1 LRSFRVLAAL
11 LLLAPLVA
19 QAQYSIAS
27 VTFRHADPYAPAEL
41 LAVSGLKPG
50 QLLNNDSLANAAQRL
65 LNTGLFADA
74 TINYGN
80 SARARAIVVDVS
92 PIPLDQLLPAS
103 FENFVWFTPEE
114 LTAGIHA
121 QVPLYRGVASD
132 AGSLP
137 DDIQAALQQ
146 MLAAKG
152 ITASISHAIAEPT
165 NLQPHRVVNFSI
177 DQPFVRLG
185 TLHLSMVAPTGA
197 SATLS
202 PGLQQAANA
211 ATRHPFNE
219 GLTGINLSSI
229 LLDPFRRAGY
239 VQASLDNIERTVAP
253 APADANANASAFLV
267 TYTARIVTGD
277 PYKISTL
284 TWNPTPLYSA
294 ADFARDNKLHPG
306 DLANESDLAKTEAAI
321 SKAYLLQGYL
331 DVYVLSH
338 PVPDATAHTVA
349 YTFEPVPGEIYRL
362 KTVNVTGLSP
372 QALQQFN
379 ADWPMKPGDPYSDQ
393 AVNAFLAKHI
403 AQPPFQPYG
412 AGFKAVGDPATH
424 EVDLTL
430 TFTPNNPH

>member
-1 LRSFRVLAAL
+1 
-11 LLLAPLVA
+11 
-19 QAQYSIAS
+19 
-27 VTFRHADPYAPAEL
+27 
-41 LAVSGLKPG
+41 
-50 QLLNNDSLANAAQRL
+50 
-65 LNTGLFADA
+65 
-74 TINYGN
+74 
-80 SARARAIVVDVS
+80 
-92 PIPLDQLLPAS
+92 
-103 FENFVWFTPEE
+103 
-114 LTAGIHA
+114 
-121 QVPLYRGVASD
+121 
-132 AGSLP
+132 
-137 DDIQAALQQ
+137 
-146 MLAAKG
+146 MLATKG
-152 ITASISHAIAEPT
+152 ITATISHTIAEPT
-165 NLQPHRVVNFSI
+165 NLQPRRVVNFSI

-185 TLHLSMVAPTGA
+185 TLHLSMEAPTGA
-197 SATLS
+197 AATLS

-219 GLTGINLSSI
+219 GLTGITLSSI

-239 VQASLDNIERTVAP
+239 VQASLDNIQRTVAP
-253 APADANANASAFLV
+253 APADANAFIV

-277 PYKISTL
+277 PYKVSTL

-321 SKAYLLQGYL
+321 SRAYLLQGYL
-331 DVYVLSH
+331 DVYVLPH

-349 YTFEPVPGEIYRL
+349 YTFEPIPGEIYHL

-379 ADWPMKPGDPYSDQ
+379 ADWSMKPGDPYSDQ

-403 AQPPFQPYG
+403 AQPPYQPYG

-430 TFTPNNPH
+430 TFTPNNAH

>member
-1 LRSFRVLAAL
+1 MRSIRVFAPF
-11 LLLAPLVA
+11 LLLAPLA
-19 QAQYSIAS
+19 SHAQYSIAS

-50 QLLNNDSLANAAQRL
+50 EALNNDSLANAAQRL

-74 TINYGN
+74 TIKYGN
-80 SARARAIVVDVS
+80 TARARAIVVDVS

-152 ITASISHAIAEPT
+152 ITASISHTIAEPT
-165 NLQPHRVVNFSI
+165 NLQPRRVVNFSI

-185 TLHLSMVAPTGA
+185 TLHLSMLAPSGA
-197 SATLS
+197 AATLS

-211 ATRHPFNE
+211 ATRHPLNE
-219 GLTGINLSSI
+219 GLTGITLSSI

-253 APADANANASAFLV
+253 ADANAFIV

-277 PYKISTL
+277 PYKVSTL

-294 ADFARDNKLHPG
+294 ADFARDNKLQPG

-331 DVYVLSH
+331 DVYVLPH

-349 YTFEPVPGEIYRL
+349 YTFEPIPGEIYSL

-379 ADWPMKPGDPYSDQ
+379 ADWTMKPGDPYSDQ
-393 AVNAFLAKHI
+393 AVNTFLTKHI
-403 AQPPFQPYG
+403 AQPLFRPYG

-424 EVDLTL
+424 QVDLTL
-430 TFTPNNPH
+430 TFTPNGSKPYN

>member
-1 LRSFRVLAAL
+1 MRLHLRVLAI
-11 LLLAPLVA
+11 LLLAPLA
-19 QAQYSIAS
+19 SHAQYSIAS
-27 VTFRHADPYAPAEL
+27 VTFRHADPYTPTEL
-41 LAVSGLKPG
+41 LTVSGLKPG
-50 QLLNNDSLANAAQRL
+50 QPLSNDSLANAAQRL

-80 SARARAIVVDVS
+80 TARARAIVVDVT

-114 LTAGIHA
+114 LTAGIRA

-132 AGSLP
+132 AGTLP

-146 MLAAKG
+146 MLTAKG
-152 ITASISHAIAEPT
+152 ITATISHTIAEPT
-165 NLQPHRVVNFSI
+165 NLQPRRVINFSI

-185 TLHLSMVAPTGA
+185 TLHLSMLAPTA
-197 SATLS
+197 AAATLS

-219 GLTGINLSSI
+219 GLTGITLSNI

-239 VQASLDNIERTVAP
+239 VQASLDNIQRTVAP
-253 APADANANASAFLV
+253 APTDANAFLV

-284 TWNPTPLYSA
+284 TWIPTPLYSA
-294 ADFARDNKLHPG
+294 DDFARDNKLHPG

-321 SKAYLLQGYL
+321 AKAYLLQGYL

-338 PVPDATAHTVA
+338 PVPDDAAHTVA
-349 YTFEPVPGEIYRL
+349 YTFEPIPGEIYRL
-362 KTVNVTGLSP
+362 KTVTATGLSP

-379 ADWPMKPGDPYSDQ
+379 ADWSMKPGDPYSDQ

-424 EVDLTL
+424 QVDLTL
-430 TFTPNNPH
+430 TFTPNNAH